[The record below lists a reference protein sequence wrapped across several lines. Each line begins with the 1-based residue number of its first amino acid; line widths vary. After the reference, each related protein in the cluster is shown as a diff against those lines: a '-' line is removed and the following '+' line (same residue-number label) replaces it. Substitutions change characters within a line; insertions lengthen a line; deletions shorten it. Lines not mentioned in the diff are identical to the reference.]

1 MCHDFKEK
9 GMKKNIIYSTLI
21 ISLLLGA
28 TQTTFADGMPY
39 EPVFESEP
47 ISEST
52 PVTTTAVSS
61 QKTTP
66 ANIVT
71 TTSDTSVDENKLQNA
86 LIQLD
91 SAQVE
96 IRNNLI
102 KYKNEYSEI
111 DNKYRVIQA
120 ERKAKKQ
127 QVKDTEKRIKTLEK
141 TKEKIRKSM

>member
-1 MCHDFKEK
+1 MCHYFKEK

-21 ISLLLGA
+21 CSLLIGA
-28 TQTTFADGMPY
+28 AQVSFADGMPY

-47 ISEST
+47 ITESA
-52 PVTTTAVSS
+52 PVTTAAST
-61 QKTTP
+61 QNTTP
-66 ANIVT
+66 ANLVNSK
-71 TTSDTSVDENKLQNA
+71 SDTGVDEDKLQNA

-111 DNKYRVIQA
+111 DNKYKVIQA

-127 QVKDTEKRIKTLEK
+127 QVKETEKRIKPQEK
-141 TKEKIRKSM
+141 TKEKIRKRM